1 MIPFLPLIVLGLL
14 VQAVHSWGYHE
25 SCNTI
30 GQQLKD
36 AMQIA
41 FRRAAEAK
49 QEIDREPRD
58 KHIEALL
65 QILFGGDEKKVLDFK
80 DACGHLS
87 EQLQGFDL
95 HQSDL
100 SDGLF
105 QKAHLTFVVDDLLLH
120 RPHRGYTDPDRGG
133 IDKPVMGTKRMDNCR
148 SEDRAS
154 FEASTRALT
163 INRGAALFKDG
174 ERVPE
179 LYPDTIQLCPWSLK
193 KIAGPPPK
201 YDTPDE
207 LVKQAAD
214 KKSKGILGRFIAK
227 RNGETATPIDSLFG
241 LEQVLLHELTHTY
254 AAGYSDDT
262 PANAC
267 YGWKHSAKCQLSH
280 NVDNIAYF
288 ALAVELV
295 LHRGYTVNKDGTLQ
309 PRMK

>member
-1 MIPFLPLIVLGLL
+1 MIPFLPFIGLSLL

-36 AMQIA
+36 AMQVA
-41 FRRAAEAK
+41 FRRAVEAK

-65 QILFGGDEKKVLDFK
+65 QTLFGGDDKKVLDMIYCSTDRIGEYVDPITK
-80 DACGHLS
+80 D
-87 EQLQGFDL
+87 
-95 HQSDL
+95 
-100 SDGLF
+100 
-105 QKAHLTFVVDDLLLH
+105 
-120 RPHRGYTDPDRGG
+120 RGYTDPDRGG
-133 IDKPVMGTKRMDNCR
+133 IDKPIIGTNRMDNCR

-154 FEASTRALT
+154 SEASTRALT
-163 INRGAALFKDG
+163 INRGVALFKDG
-174 ERVPE
+174 KRVPE
-179 LYPDTIQLCPWSLK
+179 LYPDTIQLCPWYLK

-201 YDTPDE
+201 YNTPDE

-214 KKSKGILGRFIAK
+214 KKSKGLLGKFIAK
-227 RNGETATPIDSLFG
+227 RNGENATPIDSLFG
-241 LEQVLLHELTHTY
+241 LEQVLLHELTHTSM
-254 AAGYSDDT
+254 AGYSDDT
-262 PANAC
+262 PPNAC
-267 YGWKHSAKCQLSH
+267 YGWKDSAKCQLSQ

-309 PRMK
+309 PLIK